1 MKERDAPVF
10 VRSMRSYEGG
20 GADHG
25 APIAAAKVEKL
36 RLAAAG
42 PQQILKLRLFG
53 ASASLQLGWIAPLHG
68 YGAAA

>member
-1 MKERDAPVF
+1 MKEEDAPVF
-10 VRSMRSYEGG
+10 IRSMRSSDGG

-42 PQQILKLRLFG
+42 PQ
-53 ASASLQLGWIAPLHG
+53 
-68 YGAAA
+68 

>member
-1 MKERDAPVF
+1 MLPVIRKYTYAERPAVSDGVPLKEEDAPVF
-10 VRSMRSYEGG
+10 IRSMRSSDGG

-42 PQQILKLRLFG
+42 PQ
-53 ASASLQLGWIAPLHG
+53 
-68 YGAAA
+68 